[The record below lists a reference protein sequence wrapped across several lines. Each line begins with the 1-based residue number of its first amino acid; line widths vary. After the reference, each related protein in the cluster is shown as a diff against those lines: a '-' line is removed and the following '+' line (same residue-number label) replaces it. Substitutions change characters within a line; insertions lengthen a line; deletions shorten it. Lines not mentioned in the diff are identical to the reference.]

1 MLLKDKIALITGGA
15 RGIGKE
21 ITTTF
26 LENGARPVVW
36 DVNEESLEKLRSDL
50 GEEVITQKV
59 NIVNSEEVKEN
70 LDKILDNFEKIDIL
84 INNAGINKDSLLMRM
99 KEKDWDAV
107 INVNLKGAFVC
118 SKAVSRIM
126 MKQREGRIVN
136 ISSIVG
142 LMGNAGQANYSASKA
157 GIIGLTKST
166 AKELAKRGVKVNAI
180 APGFIKTKMTKE
192 LSESVKKEMLSEIP
206 MEKFGS
212 PQDVADVALFLCSDL
227 SSYVTGQVIVVDGG
241 MYM

>member
-1 MLLKDKIALITGGA
+1 MLLKDKVAIITGGA

-21 ITTTF
+21 ITAKF
-26 LENGARPVVW
+26 LENGAQPIIW
-36 DVNEESLEKLRSDL
+36 DIDKEWLKKVKEDL
-50 GEEVITQKV
+50 GGNVITQKV
-59 NIVNSEEVKEN
+59 NIVNSDEVKEGI
-70 LDKILDNFEKIDIL
+70 DKVLDNFSNIDIL

-107 INVNLKGAFVC
+107 INVNLKGTFVC
-118 SKAVSRIM
+118 TKAVSKIM

-142 LMGNAGQANYSASKA
+142 LMGNPGQANYSASKA
-157 GIIGLTKST
+157 GIVGLTKST

-180 APGFIKTKMTKE
+180 APGFIKTKMTQE
-192 LSESVKKEMLSEIP
+192 LSESVKERMLDEIP
-206 MEKFGS
+206 MNEFGS
-212 PQDVADVALFLCSDL
+212 PEDVAKVALFLCSDF
-227 SSYVTGQVIVVDGG
+227 SNYVTGQVIVVDGG